1 MSLHTDLLSN
11 KIKLNIAQQIYSHDK
26 ILRAYD
32 WARLQDVSIDDLVAI
47 CQVERF
53 NEDAV
58 EKLIYDYVKRLK
70 DKEAL
75 MNTIKHEGE
84 NLGLLEH

>member
-1 MSLHTDLLSN
+1 M
-11 KIKLNIAQQIYSHDK
+11 
-26 ILRAYD
+26 
-32 WARLQDVSIDDLVAI
+32 DVSIDDLVTL
-47 CQVERF
+47 CQAERF

-58 EKLIYDYVKRLK
+58 EKLILDYVKRIK

-84 NLGLLEH
+84 DLGLLEH

>member
-1 MSLHTDLLSN
+1 MSLHTDLLAN
-11 KIKLNIAQQIYSHDK
+11 KIPIKIAQQIFSHDK

-32 WARLQDVSIDDLVAI
+32 WARLQDVSIEVLVAL
-47 CQVERF
+47 CQAERF
-53 NEDAV
+53 NEDEV
-58 EKLIYDYVKRLK
+58 EKLIIDYVKRIK
-70 DKEAL
+70 EKEAL